1 MVGLLEGHIS
11 HIGLKTLIHSF
22 CLTICFREVTCI
34 ESRKKF
40 WKYTLFLIICVY
52 IPTLESLAE
61 IYLIRGSE
69 TRYRKA
75 SAAWTCRNGGCFGA
89 AQRKRG
95 IGPILQSRRA
105 GPYRSRGPI
114 LWQRGGEW
122 DRFAPTEPWC
132 ATDAVLHPGYAAPI
146 WSRREAPL
154 PFPHNHHAGP

>member
-1 MVGLLEGHIS
+1 M
-11 HIGLKTLIHSF
+11 IHSF
-22 CLTICFREVTCI
+22 CLTICFMEVTCI

-52 IPTLESLAE
+52 ISTLESLAE

-69 TRYRKA
+69 TRDRKA